1 MLSKKKNNNKKT
13 TKNNNKDLK
22 HLKKTNRQKTQNK
35 PVL

>member
-1 MLSKKKNNNKKT
+1 MLSKKKNNKKT

-22 HLKKTNRQKTQNK
+22 NIKKTNRQKSQNK